1 MLFRWLFIY
10 FVYFR
15 KLQDKQLEKD
25 FLDEFKTV
33 TFRSISTSVVS
44 TIFMKYFGVAYLIA
58 VNEIEQLLKSKFTQF
73 LKGKFKLKKKLE
85 L

>member
-1 MLFRWLFIY
+1 
-10 FVYFR
+10 
-15 KLQDKQLEKD
+15 LQDKQLEKD

-33 TFRSISTSVVS
+33 TFRSIPTSVGS
-44 TIFMKYFGVAYLIA
+44 RIFMKYFGFAYLIA

>member
-1 MLFRWLFIY
+1 
-10 FVYFR
+10 
-15 KLQDKQLEKD
+15 LQDKQLEKD